1 MSSESKSLIAVVM
14 GSMSDQKAMEDCTKY
29 LDYFQIPY
37 EVHVMSAHRD
47 PDQVDAFAQDAEGK
61 GIRVIVAGAG
71 MAAALPGVIAARTT
85 LPVIGVPLSGSP
97 LKGQDALYSIVQMPP
112 GIPVA
117 TVAIGSAGAKN
128 AAVLAV
134 EILALSDESIKKR
147 LLDFRKQGSK
157 I

>member
-1 MSSESKSLIAVVM
+1 MTSENKSLIAIVM
-14 GSMSDQKAMEDCTKY
+14 GSASDKQAMDNCTKY
-29 LDYFQIPY
+29 LDYFQISH

-47 PDQVDAFAQDAEGK
+47 PDKVNAFAQEAEGK
-61 GIRVIVAGAG
+61 GIRVIIAGAG

-85 LPVIGVPLSGSP
+85 LPVIGVPLSGSA
-97 LKGQDALYSIVQMPP
+97 LNGQDALYSIVQMPP

-134 EILALSDESIKKR
+134 EILALSDESVKQR
-147 LLDFRKQGSK
+147 LVDFRRQGSK